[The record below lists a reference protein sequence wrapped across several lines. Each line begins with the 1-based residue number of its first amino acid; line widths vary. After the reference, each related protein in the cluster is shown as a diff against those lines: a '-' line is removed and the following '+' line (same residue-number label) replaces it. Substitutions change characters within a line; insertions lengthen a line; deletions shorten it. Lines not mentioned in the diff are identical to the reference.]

1 MCTFIVLFAKI
12 DLVFKMECL
21 VSLRRVSRF
30 AVVLVCLWAVVPRG
44 GGGESASGLQP
55 RGGGEESASGL
66 QPEKTQLFFSYI
78 TTKTGSFVAAGAIPA
93 MDLALRL
100 INDRTDIL
108 PNYTLGYTEILDS
121 GVDLTN
127 LYSHYLLTNCISFW
141 YMHHQSKLM
150 SRYKYQFTLISTCT
164 KWE

>member
-1 MCTFIVLFAKI
+1 MCTFIILFAKI

-44 GGGESASGLQP
+44 GGEETASGLQP
-55 RGGGEESASGL
+55 E
-66 QPEKTQLFFSYI
+66 EKTQLFFSYI
-78 TTKTGSFVAAGAIPA
+78 TTKTGSFVVAGAILA
-93 MDLALRL
+93 VDLALRL

-127 LYSHYLLTNCISFW
+127 LYSHYLLANCLSFW
-141 YMHHQSKLM
+141 YMHHQSRLM
-150 SRYKYQFTLISTCT
+150 SRYKYQFIGQFLLVQI
-164 KWE
+164 

>member
-1 MCTFIVLFAKI
+1 
-12 DLVFKMECL
+12 MECL

-44 GGGESASGLQP
+44 GGGETASGSQP
-55 RGGGEESASGL
+55 E
-66 QPEKTQLFFSYI
+66 EKTQLFFSYI
-78 TTKTGSFVAAGAIPA
+78 TTKTGSFVTAGAIPA
-93 MDLALRL
+93 VDLALRL

-121 GVDLTN
+121 RVDLTN
-127 LYSHYLLTNCISFW
+127 LYSHYLLANCISFW

-150 SRYKYQFTLISTCT
+150 SRYKYQFIGQFL
-164 KWE
+164 